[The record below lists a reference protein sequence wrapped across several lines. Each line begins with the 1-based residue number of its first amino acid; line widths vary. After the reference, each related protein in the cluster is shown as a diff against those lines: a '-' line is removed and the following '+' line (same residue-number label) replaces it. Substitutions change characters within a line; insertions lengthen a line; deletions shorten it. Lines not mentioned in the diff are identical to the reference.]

1 MIIVYFEKT
10 YKLKKEMR
18 KRDVSIDEF
27 QKRINFV
34 LKMIYEYKD
43 RSEKKIED
51 EIIRLKRLIVVW
63 ALAQSYMIGII
74 IRRLY
79 KISELRY
86 IPN

>member
-51 EIIRLKRLIVVW
+51 EIIRLKRLRGV
-63 ALAQSYMIGII
+63 
-74 IRRLY
+74 
-79 KISELRY
+79 
-86 IPN
+86 